1 MWVSQPLPC
10 MDDVEGVSCW
20 SLVRSTGD
28 GLDRPR
34 DAFFVC
40 IAYRH
45 TWVWRP
51 LVKQDQDLKRIATS
65 TGNERFPRVQ
75 RLRSSRDFL
84 RIRRRGRQVSGSNL
98 ILHYARQSPGT
109 GRISDKDS
117 AHRPT
122 SPMVQPGDEF
132 GPTRI
137 GFSVSKRVGG
147 AVTRN
152 LVKRRLRE
160 AARHRLVLL
169 VRGWDLILT
178 ARPPS
183 ASAQYLELAAEL
195 DDLFTRAGMWVA

>member
-1 MWVSQPLPC
+1 M
-10 MDDVEGVSCW
+10 
-20 SLVRSTGD
+20 LVFGPMTVD

-34 DAFFVC
+34 DAFLC
-40 IAYRH
+40 LLRAGKPGIC
-45 TWVWRP
+45 RP
-51 LVKQDQDLKRIATS
+51 LVKQDQDLERIPKS
-65 TGNERFPRVQ
+65 MSDERFPRVQ
-75 RLRSSRDFL
+75 RLRSSQDFV
-84 RIRRRGRQVSGSNL
+84 RVRRRGRQVSGSNL
-98 ILHYARQSPGT
+98 ILHYARQSPGI
-109 GRISDKDS
+109 GGISDKGS

-122 SPMVQPGDEF
+122 GPIVQPGNER

-147 AVTRN
+147 AITRN

-169 VRGWDLILT
+169 ASGWDLIVT

>member
-1 MWVSQPLPC
+1 
-10 MDDVEGVSCW
+10 
-20 SLVRSTGD
+20 
-28 GLDRPR
+28 
-34 DAFFVC
+34 
-40 IAYRH
+40 
-45 TWVWRP
+45 
-51 LVKQDQDLKRIATS
+51 VKQDRDLKRIPS
-65 TGNERFPRVQ
+65 SSVGDKRFPSVQ

-84 RIRRRGRQVSGSNL
+84 RVRRRGRQVSGSNL
-98 ILHYARQSPGT
+98 ILHYARQSPST
-109 GRISDKDS
+109 GRISDKDG

-122 SPMVQPGDEF
+122 SPMVQPGNEF

-169 VRGWDLILT
+169 ARGWDLILT

-183 ASAQYLELAAEL
+183 ASAQFLELAAEL

>member
-1 MWVSQPLPC
+1 
-10 MDDVEGVSCW
+10 
-20 SLVRSTGD
+20 
-28 GLDRPR
+28 
-34 DAFFVC
+34 
-40 IAYRH
+40 
-45 TWVWRP
+45 
-51 LVKQDQDLKRIATS
+51 VKQDQDLKRIPPNR
-65 TGNERFPRVQ
+65 GEERFPRVQ

-84 RIRRRGRQVSGSNL
+84 RVRRRGRQVSGSNL
-98 ILHYARQSPGT
+98 ILHYARQSPST
-109 GRISDKDS
+109 GRRSDQDG
-117 AHRPT
+117 AHKPT
-122 SPMVQPGDEF
+122 SPMVQPSNEF

-169 VRGWDLILT
+169 ARGWDLIVT